1 MTSVEPAFR
10 PVAGLIHKGKEQSP
24 AYTTSCGG
32 LNCSKLIEAMNR
44 LGSDY

>member
-1 MTSVEPAFR
+1 MKAVEPAFR
-10 PVAGLIHKGKEQSP
+10 PVAGPIHKGMAQSP

-32 LNCSKLIEAMNR
+32 LNRSKLIEAMNR